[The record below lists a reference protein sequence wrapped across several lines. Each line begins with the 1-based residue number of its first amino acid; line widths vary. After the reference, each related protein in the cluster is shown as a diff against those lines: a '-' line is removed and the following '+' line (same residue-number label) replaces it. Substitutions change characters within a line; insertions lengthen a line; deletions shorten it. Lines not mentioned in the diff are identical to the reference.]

1 MMFNLLIICAIILI
15 IALAIAIIT
24 VWAIWLDHRHKK
36 SLEELSKYQMH
47 LGMPIND
54 IPTILNMVIDECFTD
69 YKIKFLSLNDKPIN
83 DAEEKLI
90 RSNLT
95 DMVVNRM
102 SPAVLDKLSTYY
114 NLKNIGDIIA
124 DKIYII
130 VLQYVSDHNA
140 KILG

>member
-15 IALAIAIIT
+15 IALAIAIIS
-24 VWAIWLDHRHKK
+24 VRAIWLEHRHKK
-36 SLEELSKYQMH
+36 SLEELSRYQMH

-83 DAEEKLI
+83 DTEEKLI

-102 SPAVLDKLSTYY
+102 SPAILDKLSTYY

>member
-1 MMFNLLIICAIILI
+1 
-15 IALAIAIIT
+15 
-24 VWAIWLDHRHKK
+24 
-36 SLEELSKYQMH
+36 MH

-102 SPAVLDKLSTYY
+102 SPAILDKLSTYY

-124 DKIYII
+124 DKIYIT